1 MSYSTKQSRKNLS
14 LFGFWFNLLVNSL
27 VVSLPG
33 GKLTSNKWRVI
44 SGQSV
49 LTLGELDTDIKT
61 NLRVQF

>member
-1 MSYSTKQSRKNLS
+1 M
-14 LFGFWFNLLVNSL
+14 LVNSL
-27 VVSLPG
+27 VVRLPG
-33 GKLTSNKWRVI
+33 GKLTSNKLRAT